1 MVTTLVPINNS
12 SASCE
17 NQLLMKTLMVPIIDH
32 RGCTEITMKDGKI
45 FPRYGNGSQYFLI
58 SRDAV
63 ISKETRFFGKTSH
76 IIGRMCTVD
85 ILINA
90 TTTPSPDVLFEV
102 FTLKFEGN
110 LTLNETCTHNS
121 TSSSIIRKIS
131 SQATIKLPVVCSVSS
146 ERFNCGAITL
156 RSAET
161 KEIYMTHHRMIIQQ
175 DKLVEK
181 EVEIN
186 RTTFVKSEVPP
197 PSAAIRES
205 TSLLH
210 SIKLYQTPLII
221 TGAVLA
227 AILLMALPAKLMMN
241 RSGNDKPI
249 NFNNYNSAN
258 SSNINSNSNTMETP
272 PKAFLPCPR
281 SADAG

>member
-1 MVTTLVPINNS
+1 
-12 SASCE
+12 
-17 NQLLMKTLMVPIIDH
+17 
-32 RGCTEITMKDGKI
+32 
-45 FPRYGNGSQYFLI
+45 
-58 SRDAV
+58 
-63 ISKETRFFGKTSH
+63 
-76 IIGRMCTVD
+76 
-85 ILINA
+85 
-90 TTTPSPDVLFEV
+90 
-102 FTLKFEGN
+102 
-110 LTLNETCTHNS
+110 
-121 TSSSIIRKIS
+121 
-131 SQATIKLPVVCSVSS
+131 
-146 ERFNCGAITL
+146 
-156 RSAET
+156 
-161 KEIYMTHHRMIIQQ
+161 MIIQQ